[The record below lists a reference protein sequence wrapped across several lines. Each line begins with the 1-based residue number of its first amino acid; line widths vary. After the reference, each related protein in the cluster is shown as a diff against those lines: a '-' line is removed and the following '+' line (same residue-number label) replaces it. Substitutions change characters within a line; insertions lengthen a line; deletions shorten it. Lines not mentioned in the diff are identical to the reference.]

1 MTRLPRQFSIQT
13 AVPEDCRGLY
23 RLMTDTAASV
33 QNKDWFFPDSLEFIK
48 THIKD
53 RGLILKACP
62 DEPERGTGMPVQDR
76 LAAFLL
82 IRFPGSSEDNLGTYL
97 RLPEQELLQVAH
109 METVAVAAD
118 FTGNGLQRKL
128 LIEGEKAAAAA
139 GYRHFMA
146 TVHPDNHYSL
156 SNFQRLG
163 YKKIAEA
170 LKYGGLRRWVLEKSI

>member
-1 MTRLPRQFSIQT
+1 MTHLPLSFSIEK
-13 AVPEDCRGLY
+13 AVTEDCQALY
-23 RLMTDTAASV
+23 RLMTDTAAYV

-53 RGLILKACP
+53 KGLILKACP
-62 DEPERGTGMPVQDR
+62 ETPEAETCPFIQEQ

-82 IRFPGSSEDNLGTYL
+82 IRFPGPTEDNLGTYL
-97 RLPEQELLQVAH
+97 HLSEKELLKVAH
-109 METVAVAAD
+109 METVAVASG

-128 LIEGEKAAAAA
+128 LIEGEKAAATM
-139 GYRHFMA
+139 GLRHFMA
-146 TVHPDNHYSL
+146 TVHPENHYSL

>member
-1 MTRLPRQFSIQT
+1 
-13 AVPEDCRGLY
+13 
-23 RLMTDTAASV
+23 MTDTAFSV

-62 DEPERGTGMPVQDR
+62 DGPEGGAGQAARDS

-82 IRFPGSSEDNLGTYL
+82 IRFPDPTEDNLGTYL
-97 RLPEQELLQVAH
+97 SLSGQELMQVAH
-109 METVAVAAD
+109 METVAVAAG
-118 FTGNGLQRKL
+118 FTGYGLQRKL
-128 LIEGEKAAAAA
+128 LIEAKSCRRRGLPP
-139 GYRHFMA
+139 FMA

>member
-1 MTRLPRQFSIQT
+1 MTHLSRQFSIT
-13 AVPEDCRGLY
+13 AAAPEDCHEIY
-23 RLMTDTAASV
+23 RLMADTAASV
-33 QNKDWFFPDSLEFIK
+33 QKKDWFFPDSLEFIR

-53 RGLILKACP
+53 RGMILKACP
-62 DEPERGTGMPVQDR
+62 VPSEADTSSLRSDR

-82 IRFPGSSEDNLGTYL
+82 IRFPGPTEDNLGTYL
-97 RLPEQELLQVAH
+97 HLSEKELLKVAH
-109 METVAVAAD
+109 METVAVASG

-128 LIEGEKAAAAA
+128 LIEGEKAAAAM
-139 GYRHFMA
+139 GLRHFMA
-146 TVHPDNHYSL
+146 TVHPENHYSL